1 MIRGLGPLNSTSII
15 YSMSIFPSLFSF
27 LSTVFCRTKT
37 GEGGGGW
44 LFEVG
49 AIDGYQV
56 VMLVN

>member
-37 GEGGGGW
+37 GEV
-44 LFEVG
+44 EV
-49 AIDGYQV
+49 DGYLK
-56 VMLVN
+56 LVQ